1 MKNKISFIVI
11 LCTFFVISP
20 SIKAQLEVQQSGN
33 VRINKSLSIKTEP
46 NTNSLL
52 TIGTISNTES
62 LSYGIYSHMKTN
74 YSMPTGPVVSI
85 FGFADAL
92 NSNSNYPI
100 DNLVGV
106 YGRAYMT
113 SANSGKF
120 SAGVAGVANS
130 YNGIG
135 VYGAITPTSSYT
147 YTLPTTSYGIYA
159 GYFAG
164 SAKVTGTL
172 YATLNSTSS
181 DSRLK
186 EDIRDLNSSATNN
199 LTLLHPVEYKLKP
212 DSVQCVYLEGAN
224 ELKVKHFGLLAQ
236 EVQQVFPNLVY
247 EGSDGYLSI
256 NYTELIPVLIQSVQE
271 LSAEVAELKAQIKES
286 QANKK

>member
-20 SIKAQLEVQQSGN
+20 SLKAQMEVQQSGN

-52 TIGTISNTES
+52 TIGTISNIES

-85 FGFADAL
+85 FGFADAQYST
-92 NSNSNYPI
+92 SNFPI
-100 DNLVGV
+100 NHLVGV

-113 SANSGKF
+113 SSNAGKF
-120 SAGVAGVANS
+120 SAGIVGVAS
-130 YNGIG
+130 PYNGIG
-135 VYGAITPTSSYT
+135 VYGALSSNSYS
-147 YTLPTTSYGIYA
+147 YSLPTTSYGSFA

-199 LTLLHPVEYKLKP
+199 LTLLHPVEYKLKS
-212 DSVQCVYLEGAN
+212 DSVQCVYMEDAN
-224 ELKVKHFGLLAQ
+224 ELKVNHFGLVAQ

-256 NYTELIPVLIQSVQE
+256 NYTELIPVLIKEVQE
-271 LSAEVAELKAQIKES
+271 LSVEVEELKKQISES
-286 QANKK
+286 KTHKQ